1 MEDRYEIRSKI
12 GQGGLGT
19 VYRGYDTRMNR
30 EVAIKRIFTAEE
42 DPTQKEESTRQLMKE
57 AGALASLQHPHI
69 VTVFDVGADEDGPY
83 VVMELIAG
91 KTLDE
96 LIENAP
102 LTWPDFR
109 ELALQTQEALIAA
122 QELNII
128 HADIKPSNLML
139 TWLPSGKFQV
149 KVVDFGLATLAHG
162 QSKQELEA
170 MEAVYGSIYFMAP
183 EQFER
188 VPIDAR
194 TDLYA
199 LACVYYQALT
209 GAYPFDGETAPEVMN
224 AHLLHQVVP
233 IQDVRADIP
242 VWLCDWIMWNLN
254 RLPGDRPE
262 SAREALQ
269 VFLQNDKVPNPPLS
283 TGHPPASKRPPITS
297 RPLGP
302 RTIQLARLNTAG
314 PAKPASPTTKVQ
326 ALPAKT
332 KTAPQPLLPP
342 EGSKPSVHTSAH
354 PLPPQSNLQS
364 GVLTPTVPL
373 QAGGAAT
380 RGAQPSASQSPAAAT
395 RKKGLG
401 TLAKIFIGAVA
412 ATLILGIAF
421 LKLSGG
427 KIGSNNLAPLLAQA
441 AIPETTE
448 ILVDTATLKLLLDS
462 AAQPTGKDTAA
473 VLKALSLAKTND
485 AGDADA
491 LIREYTFN
499 NPALNA
505 QTREG
510 LIRNAILPRRNP
522 LDVPSLIEFATRIN
536 DSRLAAAA
544 LDATKVTAGDD
555 HFKKLLE
562 ILQTHANEDVRNAA
576 EATLVEIISR
586 NSQTSGLASQLNAAY
601 INASNLNARHA
612 VLRLLAAC
620 GNDQTLRQIKE
631 ALTGSDREAKL
642 AAAAALGYWPNETQ
656 YPSLIKLIETS
667 QDPQIRDR
675 ATGAALT
682 LLAASK
688 RARNSSLIEK
698 LWTPLGPLL
707 KTTEQKQKAIALL
720 ESQGSNPWAINALE
734 SYAKDPANDPATIQL
749 ANDALAR
756 VKGKK

>member
-42 DPTQKEESTRQLMKE
+42 DPTQVGESTRQLMKE

-69 VTVFDVGADEDGPY
+69 VTVYDVGADEDGPY
-83 VVMELIAG
+83 VVMELISG

-96 LIENAP
+96 IIENAP
-102 LTWPDFR
+102 LTWQDFR

-170 MEAVYGSIYFMAP
+170 LEAVYGSIFFMAP

-199 LACVYYQALT
+199 MACVYYQALT
-209 GAYPFDGETAPEVMN
+209 GSYPFDGETGPEVMN
-224 AHLLHQVVP
+224 AHLQHQVVP
-233 IQDVRADIP
+233 IQNVRADLPI
-242 VWLCDWIMWNLN
+242 WLCDWIMWNLN
-254 RLPGDRPE
+254 RLPADRPE

-269 VFLQNDKVPNPPLS
+269 VFLQNDKVPRPALS
-283 TGHPPASKRPPITS
+283 TGHPPASKRPPFTS
-297 RPLGP
+297 RPIGP
-302 RTIQLARLNTAG
+302 KTIQLARPSTAG
-314 PAKPASPTTKVQ
+314 TAKPTSPTTKIQ
-326 ALPAKT
+326 QLPAKT

-354 PLPPQSNLQS
+354 PLPPQADLQPGS
-364 GVLTPTVPL
+364 LTPTAQL
-373 QAGGAAT
+373 QGGGQAT
-380 RGAQPSASQSPAAAT
+380 RGAHPSASQSPAAAT
-395 RKKGLG
+395 HKKGRGILV
-401 TLAKIFIGAVA
+401 KISIGALA
-412 ATLILGIAF
+412 AALILGGAF
-421 LKLSGG
+421 LVLPSGKG
-427 KIGSNNLAPLLAQA
+427 GSNNLAPLLAQA
-441 AIPETTE
+441 AIPGTTE
-448 ILVDTATLKLLLDS
+448 ILADTGNLKLLLDLAS
-462 AAQPTGKDTAA
+462 QTSGKDATAA
-473 VLKALSLAKTND
+473 LKALSLAKASD

-491 LIREYTFN
+491 LINDHTFN
-499 NPALNA
+499 HTSITAEA
-505 QTREG
+505 REA
-510 LIRNAILPRRNP
+510 LIRDAILPRRNP
-522 LDVPSLIEFATRIN
+522 LSVPALLDFATRTN
-536 DSRLAAAA
+536 DPRLAAAA
-544 LDATKVTAGDD
+544 LDATRATAGDD

-562 ILQTHANEDVRNAA
+562 ILQIQANEDVRNAA

-586 NSQTSGLASQLNAAY
+586 NSQTSGLAGQLNAAF

-631 ALTGSDREAKL
+631 ALTGADRESKL
-642 AAAAALGYWPNETQ
+642 AAAAALGYWPNESQ
-656 YPSLIKLIETS
+656 YPSLIELIESS
-667 QDPQIRDR
+667 QDPQLRDR
-675 ATGAALT
+675 ATRAALT
-682 LLAASK
+682 FLTASK
-688 RARNSSLIEK
+688 RSRNSSLIEK
-698 LWTPLGPLL
+698 LWIPLAPLL
-707 KTTEQKQKAIALL
+707 KTTDQKQKAIALL
-720 ESQGSNPWAINALE
+720 EAHGANPWAADALE
-734 SYAKDPANDPATIQL
+734 SYAQDTASDATTIQL
-749 ANDALAR
+749 AKDALGR
-756 VKGKK
+756 LKGKK

>member
-19 VYRGYDTRMNR
+19 VYRGYDTRMSR
-30 EVAIKRIFTAEE
+30 DVAIKRIFTAEE

-69 VTVFDVGADEDGPY
+69 VTVYDVGADEDGPY

-170 MEAVYGSIYFMAP
+170 LEAVYGSIFFMAP

-199 LACVYYQALT
+199 MACVYYQALT
-209 GAYPFDGETAPEVMN
+209 GAYPFDGTTGPEVMN
-224 AHLLHQVVP
+224 AHLQHQVVP

-254 RLPGDRPE
+254 RLPSDRPE

-269 VFLQNDKVPNPPLS
+269 VFLQNDKVADPPMS
-283 TGHPPASKRPPITS
+283 TGHPPASKRPPFTS

-302 RTIQLARLNTAG
+302 KTIKLARPNTAG
-314 PAKPASPTTKVQ
+314 PAKPASPTTKIQ
-326 ALPAKT
+326 PLPAKT

-342 EGSKPSVHTSAH
+342 KGSKPSVHNSSHAL
-354 PLPPQSNLQS
+354 PAQAGLPP

-373 QAGGAAT
+373 QAGGTAT
-380 RGAQPSASQSPAAAT
+380 RGAHPSGSHLPPTAT
-395 RKKGLG
+395 RKKGLS
-401 TLAKIFIGAVA
+401 TLVKVSIGAGA
-412 ATLILGIAF
+412 AALILGLVF
-421 LKLSGG
+421 LKFSGG
-427 KIGSNNLAPLLAQA
+427 EIGSNNFAPLLAQA
-441 AIPETTE
+441 AVPGTTE

-473 VLKALSLAKTND
+473 VLKALSLAKASD

-491 LIREYTFN
+491 VINEYTFN
-499 NPALNA
+499 NPSLTAEA
-505 QTREG
+505 REA
-510 LIRNAILPRRNP
+510 LIRKTISPRRNP
-522 LDVPSLIEFATRIN
+522 RTVPSLIEFATRTN
-536 DSRLAAAA
+536 DPRLAAAA
-544 LDATKVTAGDD
+544 LDATRATAGDD

-562 ILQTHANEDVRNAA
+562 ILQTQANEDVRNAA

-586 NSQTSGLASQLNAAY
+586 NSQTSGLAGQLNAAY
-601 INASNLNARHA
+601 INASNLNARYA
-612 VLRLLAAC
+612 VLRLLGAC

-631 ALTGSDREAKL
+631 FLTSTDREGKL
-642 AAAAALGYWPNETQ
+642 AAVGALGYWPDETQ
-656 YPSLIKLIETS
+656 FPSLIELIETG
-667 QDPQIRDR
+667 QDPRLRDR
-675 ATGAALT
+675 ATHAALT
-682 LLAASK
+682 FLAASK
-688 RARNSSLIEK
+688 RSRNSSLIEK

-720 ESQGSNPWAINALE
+720 EIHGSNPWASAAIE
-734 SYAKDPANDPATIQL
+734 SYAKDTANDPTTIQL

-756 VKGKK
+756 VKGQK